1 MKDDSVCTAAGA
13 LVAAV
18 SQSLLFETTTEE
30 EDAAANE
37 TETETE
43 IALPGAKKAEKC
55 KLRRAGKDENTVAAV
70 GSPAALASWRAWW
83 VGPLADA
90 LLSAGRQR
98 AGVGTYALPA
108 FLKQDG
114 ASVVPLLAR
123 IQDARDTSAVASA
136 VVAVLRSARALGLLD
151 PEDPS
156 RVSSRVA
163 KAAARTFAWRETSRR
178 RRGKTS
184 KPSKDDVRSVSDGD
198 VGDVSVSDDIS
209 YGVEPDVLLAAA
221 TRRDARSRK
230 DALDLLCVDGKRFS
244 LPGAL
249 ERSVLRAAIPTH
261 LRDADAAFRGAL
273 VSSLTHLLSR
283 IKAGCSKAAV
293 FARARPELFAE
304 TEDSNAKANEKTQT
318 QTLEK
323 KEVKGARRF
332 GAHVT
337 GPRAVD
343 DFEAKRLVEN
353 ASACVSFIEWLVKT
367 LVRSAY
373 PGAPYERKQTA
384 LDLLLAVAET
394 FPPETSSSVT
404 INQKEKAAAEVL
416 NESGSDHGE
425 FLASRLECSPYATLC
440 LGPDVVTCLLGAAVD
455 SWDKL
460 RVCAFRLLSKHPAP
474 LAGIDDA
481 DAVAAHFSWALALSR
496 SPRVRESDAAA
507 LLLRLLFRKYALDG
521 GWTIALTPTTVA
533 TPPAAGEAGGDVRNP
548 SSRRART
555 AKLLG
560 ACPAKKT

>member
-1 MKDDSVCTAAGA
+1 
-13 LVAAV
+13 
-18 SQSLLFETTTEE
+18 
-30 EDAAANE
+30 
-37 TETETE
+37 
-43 IALPGAKKAEKC
+43 
-55 KLRRAGKDENTVAAV
+55 
-70 GSPAALASWRAWW
+70 
-83 VGPLADA
+83 
-90 LLSAGRQR
+90 
-98 AGVGTYALPA
+98 
-108 FLKQDG
+108 
-114 ASVVPLLAR
+114 
-123 IQDARDTSAVASA
+123 
-136 VVAVLRSARALGLLD
+136 
-151 PEDPS
+151 
-156 RVSSRVA
+156 
-163 KAAARTFAWRETSRR
+163 
-178 RRGKTS
+178 
-184 KPSKDDVRSVSDGD
+184 
-198 VGDVSVSDDIS
+198 
-209 YGVEPDVLLAAA
+209 
-221 TRRDARSRK
+221 
-230 DALDLLCVDGKRFS
+230 
-244 LPGAL
+244 
-249 ERSVLRAAIPTH
+249 
-261 LRDADAAFRGAL
+261 
-273 VSSLTHLLSR
+273 LSR

-353 ASACVSFIEWLVKT
+353 ALACVSFTEWLVKT

-394 FPPETSSSVT
+394 FPPETKKSSSAK
-404 INQKEKAAAEVL
+404 IFQKEKAAAAVL

>member
-30 EDAAANE
+30 EDAAANETE

-273 VSSLTHLLSR
+273 VSSLTHLMAR
-283 IKAGCSKAAV
+283 IKAGCLKAAV

-318 QTLEK
+318 LEK
-323 KEVKGARRF
+323 VKGARRF

-353 ASACVSFIEWLVKT
+353 ASACVSFTEWLVKT

-394 FPPETSSSVT
+394 FPPETSSSAK
-404 INQKEKAAAEVL
+404 IFQKEKAAAAVL